1 MNKLSNVIDLLL
13 KKLWVVGYGLFVMGC
28 GLCVMGCAVQN
39 KPVSHA
45 SVQPPS
51 SYDSAVSKEN
61 MAEWKWKDVFKDQ
74 YLINLIDSALVK
86 NPDLGILL
94 QEIEMQRAAVLR
106 AKGSLAPNLNLN
118 LIPAIRRYGLYTMD
132 GAGNI
137 STNILPGKIVP
148 INLPDQYLGL
158 QSSWEVDLWGK
169 LKNRKRAAL
178 ARMLSSMEGRKL
190 AVTQLVAE
198 IASAYCALIATDQQI
213 KMIDEM
219 RLIQQRSFA
228 IVERQKEAGLTNE
241 LAVSQVKA
249 QLRDLEA
256 MRLVAVAE
264 QIDLEGR
271 ISKLTGSFG
280 GKIKRDSILPVL
292 FDVDDLKVGA
302 PIDLL
307 VNRPDIKQ
315 SELALE
321 AAKADV
327 SAARAAFKPSLN
339 ITASFGYQAFR
350 PSLWFNTPQSI
361 AYAFVGGLTA
371 PLLNRANLKSELNV
385 ANATQQ
391 QKWLVYQRDVLNAF
405 NEVSVQVRQ
414 SKTLSQKVDLLEEQ
428 VKGMNQMTGIAEDLF
443 ISGRANYLEVLFA
456 QQAVINA
463 RSNLI
468 EATKEQYINSIDLY
482 RALGG
487 GWR

>member
-1 MNKLSNVIDLLL
+1 MC
-13 KKLWVVGYGLFVMGC
+13 YGLWIIGC
-28 GLCVMGCAVQN
+28 TVQK
-39 KPVSHA
+39 KPITNGNIE
-45 SVQPPS
+45 PPS
-51 SYDSAVSKEN
+51 TYDSAFSKGN

-74 YLINLIDSALVK
+74 HLINLIDSALAK

-94 QEIEMQRAAVLR
+94 QEIEIQQAAVLR
-106 AKGSLAPNLNLN
+106 AKGNLTPNLNLN

-137 STNILPGKIVP
+137 TTDILPGKIVP
-148 INLPDQYLGL
+148 TNLPDQYIGL
-158 QSSWEVDLWGK
+158 QSSWEIDLWGK
-169 LKNRKRAAL
+169 LKNRKRASL
-178 ARMLSSMEGRKL
+178 ARLLASVEGRNL
-190 AVTQLVAE
+190 ATTQLVAE
-198 IASAYCALIATDQQI
+198 ISSTYCALIATDQQI

-219 RLIQQRSFA
+219 RFIQYRSFA
-228 IVERQKEAGLTNE
+228 IIELQKEAGLTNE

-249 QLRDLEA
+249 QLKDLEV
-256 MRLVAVAE
+256 MRLVALAE

-271 ISKLTGSFG
+271 ISKLIGNFG
-280 GKIKRDSILPVL
+280 GKIKRDSILPIL

-315 SELALE
+315 SELALQ

-327 SAARAAFKPSLN
+327 SAARSAFKPSLN
-339 ITASFGYQAFR
+339 MTASFGYQAFR

-385 ANATQQ
+385 ANAEQQ
-391 QKWLVYQRDVLNAF
+391 QKWLSYQRDVLNAF

-414 SKTLSQKVDLLEEQ
+414 SKTLSEKVNLLEEQ
-428 VKGMNQMTGIAEDLF
+428 VKGINQITGIAEDLF
-443 ISGRANYLEVLFA
+443 ISGRATYLEVLFA
-456 QQAVINA
+456 QQAVINS
-463 RSNLI
+463 RSKLI

-482 RALGG
+482 RMLGG

>member
-1 MNKLSNVIDLLL
+1 MKLLTKNTLLFSL
-13 KKLWVVGYGLFVMGC
+13 LSLMMSC
-28 GLCVMGCAVQN
+28 SIQN
-39 KPVSHA
+39 KSTTNATIQTPSVYEA
-45 SVQPPS
+45 SNT
-51 SYDSAVSKEN
+51 KEN
-61 MAEWKWKDVFKDQ
+61 MAEWKWREVIKDKH
-74 YLINLIDSALVK
+74 LINLIDTALLK

-94 QEIEMQRAAVLR
+94 QEIEIQRAGVLR
-106 AKGSLAPNLNLN
+106 SKGNLAPNLNAN

-148 INLPDQYLGL
+148 INLPDQYIGL
-158 QSSWEVDLWGK
+158 QSSWEIDIWGK
-169 LKNRKRAAL
+169 LKNRKRVAL
-178 ARMLSSMEGRKL
+178 ARLLSSIEGRNL

-198 IASAYCALIATDQQI
+198 IAAAYCALIATDQQI
-213 KMIDEM
+213 KMIDDM

-241 LAVSQVKA
+241 LAVAQVKA
-249 QLRDLEA
+249 QQRELEA

-280 GKIKRDSILPVL
+280 GRILRDSVLPVL
-292 FDVDDLKVGA
+292 FNVDDLKVGS

-307 VNRPDIKQ
+307 SNRPDIKQ
-315 SELALE
+315 AEYALQ

-327 SAARAAFKPSLN
+327 SAARAAFKPSFTLSAN
-339 ITASFGYQAFR
+339 FGYQAFR

-371 PLLNRANLKSELNV
+371 PLLNRAAIKADLQI
-385 ANATQQ
+385 ANATQE
-391 QKWLVYQRDVLNAF
+391 QKYLSYNREVLNAF
-405 NEVSVQVRQ
+405 NEVRVQVRQ
-414 SKTLSQKVDLLEEQ
+414 SKVLSQKVDLLEDQ
-428 VKGMNQMTGIAEDLF
+428 VKGMNQTTGIAEDLF
-443 ISGRANYLEVLFA
+443 VAGRANYLEVLFA
-456 QQAVINA
+456 QQAVLHA
-463 RSNLI
+463 RTNLI
-468 EATKEQYINSIDLY
+468 EATKEQYLNSIDLY

>member
-1 MNKLSNVIDLLL
+1 MKLLQQNIVVFSLLSFILSCSIPNKSATTLPI
-13 KKLWVVGYGLFVMGC
+13 
-28 GLCVMGCAVQN
+28 
-39 KPVSHA
+39 
-45 SVQPPS
+45 QPPTA
-51 SYDSAVSKEN
+51 YDSSSSKEN
-61 MAEWKWKDVFKDQ
+61 MAEWKWKEVIKDKH
-74 YLINLIDSALVK
+74 LINLIDTALLK

-94 QEIEMQRAAVLR
+94 QEIEMQRAGVLR
-106 AKGSLAPNLNLN
+106 SKGNLAPNLNAN

-148 INLPDQYLGL
+148 INLPDQYIGL
-158 QSSWEVDLWGK
+158 QSSWEIDIWGK
-169 LKNRKRAAL
+169 LKNRKRAAV
-178 ARMLSSMEGRKL
+178 ARLLSSIEGRNL

-213 KMIDEM
+213 KMIDDM
-219 RLIQQRSFA
+219 RMIQQRSFA

-241 LAVSQVKA
+241 LAVAQVRA
-249 QLRDLEA
+249 QQRELEA

-280 GKIKRDSILPVL
+280 GKIQRDSVLPIL
-292 FDVDDLKVGA
+292 FNVDDLKVGS

-315 SELALE
+315 AELSLQ

-327 SAARAAFKPSLN
+327 SAASAAFKPSFTLSAN
-339 ITASFGYQAFR
+339 FGYQAFR

-371 PLLNRANLKSELNV
+371 PLLNRASIKSDLQI
-385 ANATQQ
+385 ANAAQE
-391 QKWLVYQRDVLNAF
+391 QKYLSYNRDVLNAF
-405 NEVSVQVRQ
+405 NEVRVQVRQ
-414 SKTLSQKVDLLEEQ
+414 SKILSQKVDLYEDQ
-428 VKGMNQMTGIAEDLF
+428 VKGMNRTTGIAEDLF
-443 ISGRANYLEVLFA
+443 VAGRATYLEVLFA
-456 QQAVINA
+456 QQAVLHA
-463 RSNLI
+463 RANLI
-468 EATKEQYINSIDLY
+468 EATKEQYLNSIDLY

>member
-1 MNKLSNVIDLLL
+1 MSCG
-13 KKLWVVGYGLFVMGC
+13 LWVMGC
-28 GLCVMGCAVQN
+28 SVQN
-39 KPVSHA
+39 KPVSNA
-45 SVQPPS
+45 TVQPPAT
-51 SYDSAVSKEN
+51 YDSAVSKEN
-61 MAEWKWKDVFKDQ
+61 IAEWKWKDVFKDQ
-74 YLINLIDSALVK
+74 HLINLIDSALAK
-86 NPDLGILL
+86 NPDLGIII

-106 AKGSLAPNLNLN
+106 ARGGLLPNLNLN
-118 LIPAIRRYGLYTMD
+118 LIPAVRRYGLYTMD

-137 STNILPGKIVP
+137 TTEITPGKIVP
-148 INLPDQYLGL
+148 INLPDQYIGL

-169 LKNRKRAAL
+169 LKNKKRAAL
-178 ARMLSSMEGRKL
+178 ARLLASVEGRNL
-190 AVTQLVAE
+190 AATQLVAE
-198 IASAYCALIATDQQI
+198 IASVYCALIATDQHI

-219 RLIQQRSFA
+219 RLIQQRSYT
-228 IVERQKEAGLTNE
+228 IVERQKEAGFTNE
-241 LAVSQVKA
+241 LAVSQMKA

-271 ISKLTGSFG
+271 ISKMTASFG
-280 GKIKRDSILPVL
+280 EKIIRDSILPVL

-315 SELALE
+315 SELALQ

-327 SAARAAFKPSLN
+327 GAARAAFKPSLN

-361 AYAFVGGLTA
+361 AYAFVGGLAA

-385 ANATQQ
+385 ANAAQQ
-391 QKWLVYQRDVLNAF
+391 QKWLGYQRDVLNAF

-443 ISGRANYLEVLFA
+443 ISGRATYLEVLFA

>member
-1 MNKLSNVIDLLL
+1 MC
-13 KKLWVVGYGLFVMGC
+13 YGLWIIGC
-28 GLCVMGCAVQN
+28 TVQK
-39 KPVSHA
+39 KPITNGNIE
-45 SVQPPS
+45 PPS
-51 SYDSAVSKEN
+51 TYDSAFSKGN

-74 YLINLIDSALVK
+74 HLINLIDSALAK

-94 QEIEMQRAAVLR
+94 QEIEIQQAAVLR
-106 AKGSLAPNLNLN
+106 AKGNLTPNLNLN

-137 STNILPGKIVP
+137 TTDILQGKIIP
-148 INLPDQYLGL
+148 TNLPDQYIGL
-158 QSSWEVDLWGK
+158 QSSWEIDLWGK
-169 LKNRKRAAL
+169 LKNRKRASL
-178 ARMLSSMEGRKL
+178 ARLLASVEGRNL
-190 AVTQLVAE
+190 ATTQLVAE
-198 IASAYCALIATDQQI
+198 ISSTYCALIATDQQI

-219 RLIQQRSFA
+219 RFIQHRSFA
-228 IVERQKEAGLTNE
+228 IIELQKEAGLTNE

-249 QLRDLEA
+249 QLKNLEV
-256 MRLVAVAE
+256 MRLVVLAE

-271 ISKLTGSFG
+271 ISKLIGNFG

-315 SELALE
+315 SELALQ

-327 SAARAAFKPSLN
+327 SAARSAFKPSLN
-339 ITASFGYQAFR
+339 MTASFGYQAFR

-385 ANATQQ
+385 ANAEQQ
-391 QKWLVYQRDVLNAF
+391 QKWLSYQRDVLNAF

-414 SKTLSQKVDLLEEQ
+414 SKTLSEKVNLLEEQ
-428 VKGMNQMTGIAEDLF
+428 VKGMNQITGIAEDLF
-443 ISGRANYLEVLFA
+443 ISGRATYLEVLFA
-456 QQAVINA
+456 QQAVINS
-463 RSNLI
+463 RSKLI

-482 RALGG
+482 RMLGG

>member
-1 MNKLSNVIDLLL
+1 M
-13 KKLWVVGYGLFVMGC
+13 KKLARVKKLLWVLSC
-28 GLCVMGCAVQN
+28 GLWAIGCAVQN
-39 KPVSHA
+39 KPLSNA
-45 SVQPPS
+45 AVQPPPT
-51 SYDSAVSKEN
+51 YDSAVSKEN

-74 YLINLIDSALVK
+74 HLINLIDSALVK

-94 QEIEMQRAAVLR
+94 QEIEMQRAGVLR
-106 AKGSLAPNLNLN
+106 AKGNMAPTVNAA
-118 LIPAIRRYGLYTMD
+118 LIPSIRRFGLYTMD

-148 INLPDQYLGL
+148 TNLPDQYIGL
-158 QSSWEVDLWGK
+158 QSSWEIDLWGK
-169 LKNRKRAAL
+169 LKNRKIAAMS
-178 ARMLSSMEGRKL
+178 RFLSSVEGRNL
-190 AVTQLVAE
+190 AVTQLVTE
-198 IASAYCALIATDQQI
+198 IAGAYCALIATDQQI

-219 RLIQQRSFA
+219 RLIEQRSFS

-256 MRLVAVAE
+256 MRLVALAE

-271 ISKLTGSFG
+271 ISKLTGNYG

-292 FDVDDLKVGA
+292 FDVDDLKIGS

-315 SELALE
+315 SELALQ

-361 AYAFVGGLTA
+361 AYAFLGGLTA
-371 PLLNRANLKSELNV
+371 PLLNRASLKSELNV
-385 ANATQQ
+385 ANAGQQ
-391 QKWLVYQRDVLNAF
+391 QKWLGYQRDVLNAF

-443 ISGRANYLEVLFA
+443 ISGRATYLEVLFA
-456 QQAVINA
+456 QQAVLHA
-463 RSNLI
+463 RGNLI

>member
-1 MNKLSNVIDLLL
+1 MKLLQQNIVIFSLLSFILSCSLPNKTITTPP
-13 KKLWVVGYGLFVMGC
+13 
-28 GLCVMGCAVQN
+28 VQL
-39 KPVSHA
+39 PTA
-45 SVQPPS
+45 YDS
-51 SYDSAVSKEN
+51 SYSKEN
-61 MAEWKWKDVFKDQ
+61 MAEWKWKEVFKDKH
-74 YLINLIDSALVK
+74 LINLIDTALLK

-94 QEIEMQRAAVLR
+94 QEIEMQRAGVLR
-106 AKGSLAPNLNLN
+106 SKGNLAPNLNANLN
-118 LIPAIRRYGLYTMD
+118 PAIRRYGLYTMD

-137 STNILPGKIVP
+137 STEILPGKIVP
-148 INLPDQYLGL
+148 INLPDQYIGL
-158 QSSWEVDLWGK
+158 QSSWEIDIWGK
-169 LKNRKRAAL
+169 LKNRKHAAV
-178 ARMLSSMEGRKL
+178 ARLLSSIEGRNL

-213 KMIDEM
+213 KMIDDM
-219 RLIQQRSFA
+219 RLIQQRSFT

-241 LAVSQVKA
+241 LAVAQVRA
-249 QLRDLEA
+249 QQRELEA

-280 GKIKRDSILPVL
+280 GRIQRDSVLPIL
-292 FDVDDLKVGA
+292 FNVDDLKVGS

-315 SELALE
+315 AELSLQ

-327 SAARAAFKPSLN
+327 SAARAAFKPSFTLSAN
-339 ITASFGYQAFR
+339 FGYQAFR

-371 PLLNRANLKSELNV
+371 PLLNRAGIKSDLHI
-385 ANATQQ
+385 ANAAQE
-391 QKWLVYQRDVLNAF
+391 QKYLSYNRDVFNAF
-405 NEVSVQVRQ
+405 NEVRVQVRQ
-414 SKTLSQKVDLLEEQ
+414 SKILSQKVDLYEDQ
-428 VKGMNQMTGIAEDLF
+428 VKGMNRTTGIAEDLF
-443 ISGRANYLEVLFA
+443 VAGRATYLEVLFA
-456 QQAVINA
+456 QQAVLHA
-463 RSNLI
+463 RANLI
-468 EATKEQYINSIDLY
+468 DATKEQYLNSIDLY

>member
-1 MNKLSNVIDLLL
+1 M
-13 KKLWVVGYGLFVMGC
+13 KKLARVKKMLWVMSC

-39 KPVSHA
+39 KPVSNTP
-45 SVQPPS
+45 VQPPS
-51 SYDSAVSKEN
+51 TYDSTVSKEN

-74 YLINLIDSALVK
+74 HLINLIDSALVK

-94 QEIEMQRAAVLR
+94 QEIEMQRAGVLR
-106 AKGSLAPNLNLN
+106 AKGNMAPTVNAA
-118 LIPAIRRYGLYTMD
+118 LIPSIRRFGLYTMD

-137 STNILPGKIVP
+137 TTDILPGKIVP

-178 ARMLSSMEGRKL
+178 ARLLASVEGRNL
-190 AVTQLVAE
+190 ATTQLVAE
-198 IASAYCALIATDQQI
+198 IASANCALIATDQQI

-219 RLIQQRSFA
+219 RLIQQRSYS

-241 LAVSQVKA
+241 LAVSQVRA

-271 ISKLTGSFG
+271 ISKLTGNFG
-280 GKIKRDSILPVL
+280 GKINRDSILPVL
-292 FDVDDLKVGA
+292 FDVDDLKVGT

-307 VNRPDIKQ
+307 ANRPDIKQ
-315 SELALE
+315 SEFALQ
-321 AAKADV
+321 ASKADV
-327 SAARAAFKPSLN
+327 AAARAAFKPSLN

-443 ISGRANYLEVLFA
+443 ISGRATYLEVLFA